1 MKRTY
6 VSPRRSGETAA
17 FRLALQRL
25 RRALK
30 WNQSQLGA
38 RLGVSV
44 RTLTNWECGYWLPH
58 FKQRLHIVL
67 SLREV
72 PPEHVLEVADALGVS
87 GDPLVAPLLKQFED
101 ALDLPVEE
109 IAPVVSPPPPRPT
122 QAELRAAVDPIV
134 LDAANTLDARPNDV
148 RAVVARVV
156 AACVGLGATLDEVG
170 EVVAPVVA
178 KSAKEKGYPSSPGSS
193 NTPS

>member
-1 MKRTY
+1 
-6 VSPRRSGETAA
+6 
-17 FRLALQRL
+17 
-25 RRALK
+25 
-30 WNQSQLGA
+30 
-38 RLGVSV
+38 LGVSV

-67 SLREV
+67 SLRDV

-87 GDPLVAPLLKQFED
+87 GDPLVAPLLQRFKD
-101 ALDLPVEE
+101 ALDPPVEE
-109 IAPVVSPPPPRPT
+109 TAAVAPPLVASPEPAPRPT

-156 AACVGLGATLDEVG
+156 AACVGMGATLNELGGTVM
-170 EVVAPVVA
+170 PVVA
-178 KSAKEKGYPSSPGSS
+178 KSAKGKSD
-193 NTPS
+193 